1 MLTDPSS
8 RAGSDLFRYI
18 SSASKPKKAKHQHQ
32 HQQQQQQQGQQSG
45 LLDHLRPPMTP
56 SLSPPDTK
64 HYSFNSILD
73 IPSGME

>member
-32 HQQQQQQQGQQSG
+32 QQQQGQQSG
-45 LLDHLRPPMTP
+45 LLDHLRIANKLGSSRIEEEFPP
-56 SLSPPDTK
+56 
-64 HYSFNSILD
+64 
-73 IPSGME
+73 